1 LTPHPAGG
9 GRIVEIRHEAI
20 GQCATLEASALN
32 TARIRTKITLP
43 TDEKR
48 IDIEISLEKVPTLHR
63 EAVYIAFPLSMD
75 RPVFAYDTQ
84 NGWVDPARDE
94 LAGGSREWYAT
105 QHWAAIHNDIW
116 TGAIIPVDGP
126 MVTFGD
132 LVRGA
137 WPKEFKPEHATI
149 FSWLM
154 SNYWSTNFMSSQGG
168 SYTFR
173 YTFVSSGKFEP
184 AQLTRTGWEQMTP
197 LESDT
202 VSASA
207 TPNSDSSAS
216 FLVVDNP
223 DVVST
228 WKRAEDGRGSI
239 VRLTEIAGRT
249 EGVHINTPHLHLQRA
264 QRCSLVEDCAGDLA
278 VHDDG
283 VAFDMKPFE
292 ILTLRLETRPEK

>member
-1 LTPHPAGG
+1 
-9 GRIVEIRHEAI
+9 
-20 GQCATLEASALN
+20 
-32 TARIRTKITLP
+32 
-43 TDEKR
+43 
-48 IDIEISLEKVPTLHR
+48 
-63 EAVYIAFPLSMD
+63 
-75 RPVFAYDTQ
+75 
-84 NGWVDPARDE
+84 
-94 LAGGSREWYAT
+94 
-105 QHWAAIHNDIW
+105 
-116 TGAIIPVDGP
+116 
-126 MVTFGD
+126 
-132 LVRGA
+132 
-137 WPKEFKPEHATI
+137 
-149 FSWLM
+149 
-154 SNYWSTNFMSSQGG
+154 MSSQGG